1 MHEIFLRYGL
11 FLAETV
17 TLVIAVGAVVVII
30 ASAVRAARRGDDNG
44 GHFEIKH
51 LNEHLQQ
58 LADTLNDAVLT
69 RDARRKERKQRKKRD
84 REARKADRSVAAR
97 VFVLDFHGDIGASQ
111 VTELREEISAL
122 LQISRDGDEVV
133 LRLESGGGT
142 VHGYGLAASQLR
154 RIRDRGLRLTVS
166 VDKVAASGG
175 YMMAAV
181 ADRILAAPF
190 AVIGSIG
197 VVGQLPNFSRL
208 LKRHDVDFEL
218 HTAGAYKRT
227 LTLFGENT
235 DAAREKFREELEDT
249 HELFKAF
256 LADNRPVLKLDEVA
270 TGEHWY
276 GTRALDLKL
285 VDELRTS
292 DDHLLE
298 RAREHEVFEVRYKPR
313 RSLGERLAHGLV
325 KLRNG
330 TRSSLQPGPAG
341 ML

>member
-1 MHEIFLRYGL
+1 MHEFLLRYGL
-11 FLAETV
+11 FLADTI
-17 TLVIAVGAVVVII
+17 TLVIAIGAVAVIVV
-30 ASAVRAARRGDDNG
+30 SALRAGRGLDENSG
-44 GHFEIKH
+44 RFEIRH
-51 LNEHLQQ
+51 LNEHLQH

-69 RDARRKERKQRKKRD
+69 RDARRKERRQRRKRD
-84 REARKADRSVAAR
+84 RAARKIDRSATAR
-97 VFVLDFHGDIGASQ
+97 VFVLVFHGDIGASQ

-122 LQISRDGDEVV
+122 LQIARDGDEVV

-154 RIRDRGLRLTVS
+154 RIRDHGLRLTVA

-175 YMMAAV
+175 YMMACV

-190 AVIGSIG
+190 AIVGSIG
-197 VVGQLPNFSRL
+197 VVGQLPNFNRL
-208 LKRHDVDFEL
+208 LKRNDIDFEL

-227 LTLFGENT
+227 LTVFGENT
-235 DAAREKFREELEDT
+235 ESARNKFREELEQT
-249 HELFKAF
+249 HVLFKTF

-276 GTRALDLKL
+276 GSRALQLKL

-292 DDHLLE
+292 DDYLLA
-298 RAREHEVFEVRYKPR
+298 RAKEHEVFEVHYKPR
-313 RSLGERLAHGLV
+313 RSLGERLTRGLV
-325 KLRNG
+325 RLRAAG
-330 TRSSLQPGPAG
+330 RAALQPGAAG